1 MHSAAKPAFWVFTKA
16 QLLCPRSFAES
27 HGSLPKEAFT
37 QRILAAHIGPNLD
50 STRRF
55 IRIIFET

>member
-1 MHSAAKPAFWVFTKA
+1 MHTAPKPAFWEFMKA
-16 QLLCPRSFAES
+16 WLLCPRSFAES

-50 STRRF
+50 STWRF
-55 IRIIFET
+55 IRIIFMT